1 MLAKQYPLYVQC
13 HPLQQWFSAFLK
25 LQPLN
30 TVPHVVVTL
39 NHKIIS
45 LPLLNCNSAI
55 VMNCNVNIC
64 FLMVLGDPC
73 ESAN

>member
-30 TVPHVVVTL
+30 TVPHVVVNTQL
-39 NHKIIS
+39 
-45 LPLLNCNSAI
+45 
-55 VMNCNVNIC
+55 
-64 FLMVLGDPC
+64 
-73 ESAN
+73 